1 MTIIRK
7 WNSISLIIRIL
18 CGLAVGVIL
27 GLLIPNATGIS
38 VLGQLFVGALKA
50 VAPILVLVLVAS
62 SLANAKGGHAKKF
75 RTVIILYLF
84 STMLAAVIAVI
95 ANFMFPTFI
104 PLEGVTA
111 SEEYVAPSGMS
122 EVIVNLL
129 TNVVAN
135 PIDALLNANYIGI
148 LFWAVILGLALK
160 RSSDSTKRFLDDLAD
175 AISKIVRGIISCAPF
190 GILGLVFNSVS
201 TSGIDIF
208 KTYGHLVAVLVCTML
223 FIAFVVNPLI
233 VGLLLRHNPYPL
245 IWKCIRTSGITAFFT
260 RSSAAN
266 IPVNMELCE
275 ELGLD
280 EDMYSVSI
288 PLGATINM
296 NGAAVTITTF
306 SLAAAYTMDV
316 HVTLLMAIALSF
328 VAAFSACGASGVAGG
343 SLLLVP
349 LGCSLFGVA
358 PDVAMAIVGVGFI
371 ISVIQDSM
379 ETALNSSGDAI
390 FTATAEFREWK
401 KEGRKLPL

>member
-1 MTIIRK
+1 MEIIRK

-18 CGLAVGVIL
+18 CGLVLGAIL
-27 GLLIPNATGIS
+27 GLLIPKATGIA
-38 VLGQLFVGALKA
+38 VLGDLFVGALKA
-50 VAPILVLVLVAS
+50 VAPVLVLVLVAS
-62 SLANAKGGHAKKF
+62 SLANAKGGHAAKF
-75 RTVIILYLF
+75 RTVIILYLL
-84 STMLAAVIAVI
+84 STMTAAVSAVV
-95 ANFMFPTFI
+95 ANFLFPTYI
-104 PLEGVTA
+104 PLEGVA
-111 SEEYVAPSGMS
+111 AAEDYVAPSGMS
-122 EVIVNLL
+122 EVVINLL
-129 TNVVAN
+129 TNIVAN
-135 PIDALLNANYIGI
+135 PVDAVLNANYIGI
-148 LFWAVILGLALK
+148 LFWAVIFGMALK
-160 RSSDSTKRFLDDLAD
+160 RASSSTKRFLDDLAD
-175 AISKIVRGIISCAPF
+175 AISKVVRGIISCAPF

-201 TSGIDIF
+201 TSGLDIF
-208 KTYGHLVAVLVCTML
+208 VTYGHLVAVLVCTML
-223 FIAFVVNPLI
+223 FVGFGVNPLI

-245 IWKCIRTSGITAFFT
+245 VWKCIRTSGITAFFT

-296 NGAAVTITTF
+296 NGAAITITTF
-306 SLAAAYTMDV
+306 SLAAAYTMEIP
-316 HVTLLMAIALSF
+316 VTLVMAITLSF

-349 LGCSLFGVA
+349 LGCSLFGVS

-379 ETALNSSGDAI
+379 ETALNSSADAI

>member
-1 MTIIRK
+1 MKIIEK

-18 CGLAVGVIL
+18 CGLIIGAAL
-27 GLLIPNATGIS
+27 GLLLPNVTGIGI
-38 VLGQLFVGALKA
+38 LGDLFVGALKA
-50 VAPILVLVLVAS
+50 VAPVLVLVLVSS
-62 SLANAKGGHAKKF
+62 SLANAKGGHAHKF

-84 STMLAAVIAVI
+84 STMTAAVLAVI
-95 ANFMFPTFI
+95 VNFLFPTFI

-111 SEEYVAPSGMS
+111 SDEFTAPSGMT

-129 TNVVAN
+129 KSIVAN
-135 PIDALLNANYIGI
+135 PVDALLNANYIGI

-160 RSSDSTKRFLDDLAD
+160 RSSSGTKKLLSDLAD
-175 AISKIVRGIISCAPF
+175 ALSKIVRGIISFAPF
-190 GILGLVFNSVS
+190 GILGLVFTSVS
-201 TSGIDIF
+201 TSGLDIF
-208 KTYGHLVAVLVCTML
+208 ITYGHLVAVLVCTML
-223 FIAFVVNPLI
+223 LVAFAVNPLI

-245 IWKCIRTSGITAFFT
+245 ILKCIRTSGVTAFFT

-306 SLAAAYTMDV
+306 SLSAAYTMDV

-371 ISVIQDSM
+371 VSVIQDSM

-401 KEGRKLPL
+401 KEGRTLPL